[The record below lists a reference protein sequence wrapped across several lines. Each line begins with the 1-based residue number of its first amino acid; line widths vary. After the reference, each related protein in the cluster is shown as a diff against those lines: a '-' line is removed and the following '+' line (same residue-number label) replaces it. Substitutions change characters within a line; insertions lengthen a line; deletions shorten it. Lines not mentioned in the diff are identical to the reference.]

1 MLGGERILVVDD
13 EEDILH
19 LFLQQFGDEYDIVGE
34 SCSPTALGLLRQR
47 EYDLMICDICMPELS
62 GIDLIK
68 ETLNIYPEMNI
79 IAMTAYGT
87 DERLMK
93 CIELDC
99 YGYVD
104 KPFNWDYMKTLVRKS
119 LT

>member
-1 MLGGERILVVDD
+1 MESKHVLVVDD

-19 LFLQQFGDEYDIVGE
+19 LFAQQFGSEFQFTLE
-34 SCSPTALGLLRQR
+34 SSPLKALILLRETQF
-47 EYDLMICDICMPELS
+47 DLVITDICMPELS
-62 GIDLIK
+62 GIELIK
-68 ETLNIYPEMNI
+68 ETLNIYPEINI

-99 YGYVD
+99 FGYVD

>member
-1 MLGGERILVVDD
+1 MSQKRILVVDD

-19 LFLQQFGDEYDIVGE
+19 LFVKRFNNEYDVVSE
-34 SCSPTALGLLRQR
+34 SHSPTALKTLAEHRFDLL
-47 EYDLMICDICMPELS
+47 ICDICMPELS

-68 ETLNIYPEMNI
+68 ETLNIYPEINI

-87 DERLMK
+87 DNRLMK

-104 KPFNWDYMKTLVRKS
+104 KPFNWDYMRTLVRKS
-119 LT
+119 LV

>member
-1 MLGGERILVVDD
+1 MKSKRILVIDD

-19 LFLQQFGDEYDIVGE
+19 LFGQQLGGEYNIVLE
-34 SCSPTALGLLRQR
+34 SHSPSALELLRNE
-47 EYDLMICDICMPELS
+47 EYDLVICDICMPELS

-68 ETLNIYPEMNI
+68 ETLNIYPEINI
-79 IAMTAYGT
+79 IAITAFGT

>member
-1 MLGGERILVVDD
+1 MVAKRILVVDD

-19 LFLQQFGDEYDIVGE
+19 LFAQQLGGDYDVILE
-34 SCSPTALGLLRQR
+34 MHSPTALKMLRKD
-47 EYDLMICDICMPELS
+47 EYDLVICDICMPELS

-68 ETLNIYPEMNI
+68 ETLNIYPEINI
-79 IAMTAYGT
+79 IAITAYGT

-104 KPFNWDYMKTLVRKS
+104 KPFNWDYMKTLVKKS
-119 LT
+119 LA